1 MSVNREGYFVGE
13 LERECTSCGTL
24 FKKTNKTV
32 TLCNKCNS
40 NRVKS
45 ETPEKRMFRRAKVRA
60 KERGLDFNISLE
72 DVVIPK
78 FCPILGI
85 GLKVHKGSSGGKPES
100 PALDRIDN
108 DRGYVKG
115 NVMVVSH
122 LANMMKSSAT
132 TGQMIKFAEWVIKT
146 HGNSAEE

>member
-13 LERECTSCGTL
+13 FERECTSCGTL
-24 FKKTNKTV
+24 FKKTSKTV
-32 TLCNKCNS
+32 ALCNKCNS
-40 NRVKS
+40 NRVKG
-45 ETPEKRMFRRAKVRA
+45 ETPEKRMFRRAKVRS
-60 KERGLDFNISLE
+60 KGRGLEFNITLE
-72 DVVIPK
+72 DVTIPQ

-85 GLKVHKGSSGGKPES
+85 ELKVHKGSSGGKPES

-132 TGQMIKFAEWVIKT
+132 TEQMILFAEWVTKT

>member
-1 MSVNREGYFVGE
+1 MGVNREGYFVGE
-13 LERECTSCGTL
+13 FERECTSCGTL
-24 FKKTNKTV
+24 FKKTSKTV

-40 NRVKS
+40 NRVKGQSS
-45 ETPEKRMFRRAKVRA
+45 EQKMLQRARGRAREKGIEV
-60 KERGLDFNISLE
+60 NITLE
-72 DVVIPK
+72 DIMIPE

-85 GLKVHKGSSGGKPES
+85 KLEAYKGRSGGNPES

-108 DRGYVKG
+108 RFGYIKG

-122 LANMMKSSAT
+122 LANMMKSSAST
-132 TGQMIKFAEWVIKT
+132 EQMIKFAEWVIKT